1 MTIIKELQ
9 SVFLQWLVQHG
20 VHPLVP
26 FALISMTAGAALT
39 VFVLECRKEYIRQ
52 QKQKETL
59 QALKRLQENVQR
71 YAEASKH
78 VGSAMNEVLV
88 SLQKLKQENQPPK
101 RWTHLAKFSKRFRIR
116 KKYRDKINDFERDD

>member
-26 FALISMTAGAALT
+26 FALISMAAGAALT

-59 QALKRLQENVQR
+59 QALKHLQENVQR